1 MKKIVIASQNG
12 INPKYKKWAR
22 EATAEILSL
31 FPEYKN
37 SFTIEFRDDTNSP
50 HKEISQTEY
59 DNLPDDNH
67 KLQFVKTARGT
78 WLVPYESMEWFV
90 EQATKPNRRNGS
102 DAVDVSIL
110 AGLQKARIEQKAK
123 DEIVVSLLN
132 GRFSPACF
140 GYTLGDAINAA
151 SVAISLDNCQDE
163 EFFKTILMHEF
174 GHVFN
179 ATHQQR
185 SNVHYDPAL
194 GPHCT
199 NDDCIMGERDYH
211 RLSQERLDR
220 KNQNRP
226 PFCNECIEEMRR
238 YMERM
243 PELSRE
249 LNVENRN
256 TPSLPELPHN
266 DDSWKNDFRV
276 FYQNIANR
284 DGFVYEED
292 EQTHNYLANIKRT
305 DGSALNIEANNEYNI
320 ALGAT
325 DADGKSDYPK
335 ISDFEDVIALARK
348 KKAGINFGKDND
360 NEYNARLLIA
370 CLEAT
375 PKISISNKPIVNE
388 EFLASL
394 QPATKA
400 RLLTAMQRQQQNQN
414 NPSPSPS
421 PTPTPSP
428 APAPQPVPSDPFEA
442 AMAARTTELS
452 RLATLGSITPQETAE
467 LNMLK
472 LYKQHDEELKK
483 AEKRTGSQ
491 DPRFAEHQQKSG
503 LSVENYY
510 YSSPS
515 RKSDAAWKLHLDVV
529 PNRNHPATKD
539 VSEFLEQLEV
549 EHKIAHGG
557 ENGKGMTIYVGGYE
571 DAKRLS
577 REINMRFGRKI
588 SRPPVYTDQANSE
601 IMFNPVTSGRF
612 YLQSIF
618 ETQYPHTF
626 VRGITP
632 STVARPVQDDTEAV
646 IFAFAQKEGVFDATK
661 QLKDVDAFRNPNIHD
676 QFVFSNLEAYCAHKL
691 YSKHLGRYYD
701 GNRPEELEQK
711 LFNGALPDIGSPE
724 RAKWDKV
731 ADAHIRKIEND
742 HPDKIRKMKTL
753 KRNYTRIDFSKVPPL
768 PQRQNNNGHGRS

>member
-1 MKKIVIASQNG
+1 MKKIVIATPNG
-12 INPKYKKWAR
+12 INPKFKKWAKD
-22 EATAEILSL
+22 ATAEFLSL

-37 SFTIEFRDDTNSP
+37 SFSIEFRDDANAP
-50 HKEISQTEY
+50 QKEISQAEY
-59 DNLPDDNH
+59 DRLPDDNH
-67 KLQFVKTARGT
+67 KLQFVKTANGT
-78 WLVPYESMEWFV
+78 WLVPYESMEWFI
-90 EQATKPNRRNGS
+90 EQATKPNRRQGI

-140 GYTLGDAINAA
+140 GYTLGEAIDAA
-151 SVAISLDNCQDE
+151 SVAISLDNCPDE
-163 EFFKTILMHEF
+163 EFFKTILMHEL
-174 GHVFN
+174 GHVFH

-185 SNVHYDPAL
+185 SNVHYDPNL

-199 NDDCIMGERDYH
+199 NDDCIMGERDYP
-211 RLSQERLDR
+211 RLSRERLNR
-220 KNQNRP
+220 KAQGRP

-249 LNVENRN
+249 LNVTH

-266 DDSWKNDFRV
+266 DDNWKNDFRV
-276 FYQNIANR
+276 FYQNVANR

-292 EQTHNYLANIKRT
+292 EQAHNYLANIKRT
-305 DGSALNIEANNEYNI
+305 DGSSLNIEANNEYNI

-325 DADGKSDYPK
+325 DANGQSDYPK
-335 ISDFEDVIALARK
+335 ISDFEDIIALARK
-348 KKAGINFGKDND
+348 KKAGINFGKNND

-370 CLEAT
+370 CLEAN
-375 PKISISNKPIVNE
+375 PKISVSNKPDVNE

-394 QPATKA
+394 QPGTKA
-400 RLLTAMQRQQQNQN
+400 RLLAAMQRQQQQQN
-414 NPSPSPS
+414 NPVPP
-421 PTPTPSP
+421 PTPVPV
-428 APAPQPVPSDPFEA
+428 PQPSPSDPFA
-442 AMAARTTELS
+442 TAMDTRITELS
-452 RLATLGSITPQETAE
+452 RLAALGSISTQETAE

-472 LYKQHDEELKK
+472 LYKQHDEEFEK
-483 AEKRTGSQ
+483 AQKRTASQ
-491 DPRFAEHQQKSG
+491 DPRSAEHQQKSG
-503 LSVENYY
+503 LPVENYY
-510 YSSPS
+510 YTSPS

-529 PNRNHPATKD
+529 PNRNHPVTKE

-557 ENGKGMTIYVGGYE
+557 KNGKGITIYVGGYE

-577 REINMRFGRKI
+577 KELNMRFGKKI
-588 SRPPVYTDQANSE
+588 ARPPVYTDQADSE

-612 YLQSIF
+612 YLQSVF
-618 ETQYPHTF
+618 QTQYPHAF

-632 STVARPVQDDTEAV
+632 STVAHAQQDDTEAV
-646 IFAFAQKEGVFDATK
+646 IFAFAQKEGIFTADKT
-661 QLKDVDAFRNPNIHD
+661 LKDVDTFRNPNIHD

-691 YSKHLGRYYD
+691 YSKHLGRHYD

-711 LFNGALPDIGSPE
+711 LFNGALPDVGSPE
-724 RAKWDKV
+724 RAKWDSV

-742 HPDKIRKMKTL
+742 YPDKIRQMKDM
-753 KRNYTRIDFSKVPPL
+753 KRNYTRIDFSKVPPM
-768 PQRQNNNGHGRS
+768 PQRQNGNGRGRP